1 MAPNISGSF
10 LAPDIFIFQ
19 VAAVSG
25 DARRALELCRR
36 AAEITELR
44 IHPPTTS
51 FSTTEPTPAS
61 VQGVTTAPQTTSQ
74 LIGMSDIEAAIAEMF
89 QAPHIQVKHHCTVS

>member
-1 MAPNISGSF
+1 MTS
-10 LAPDIFIFQ
+10 LFQ

-44 IHPPTTS
+44 IQPITS
-51 FSTTEPTPAS
+51 SFATTEQAPPS
-61 VQGVTTAPQTTSQ
+61 VSESSQTIPQTTSK

-89 QAPHIQVKHHCTVS
+89 QAPHIQVNRRLLIMVLSLDTL